1 MLTLEKRIRQKS
13 ILSELPL
20 QKPRKKK
27 KKKLKASRRKERI
40 KIRTE
45 INEIANKSNKEKSM
59 KQIADSLNR
68 PLKWKLPARL
78 IT

>member
-1 MLTLEKRIRQKS
+1 MLTLEKRIRHKS

-27 KKKLKASRRKERI
+27 KKLKASRGKERI

>member
-1 MLTLEKRIRQKS
+1 MLTLEKRIRHKS
-13 ILSELPL
+13 ILSELRL
-20 QKPRKKK
+20 QKPRKK

-78 IT
+78 II